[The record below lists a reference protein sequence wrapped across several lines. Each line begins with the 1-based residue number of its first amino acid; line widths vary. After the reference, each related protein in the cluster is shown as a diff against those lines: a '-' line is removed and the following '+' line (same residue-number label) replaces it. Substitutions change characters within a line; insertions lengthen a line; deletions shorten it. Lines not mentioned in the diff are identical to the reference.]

1 MKGIVY
7 IGHGSRSQ
15 EGNEQFIHFV
25 QSVIKERSENIQKI
39 GFLELTT
46 PTVQDAIT
54 EAILDGAT
62 EVLIVPVLLFAAA
75 HYKRDVPFEIEQIQ
89 KRYPHITFSVVPPFS
104 THPLMIELVIKRI
117 HEAMPTQGSEILL
130 VGRGSS
136 DSQPIHELQEIGS
149 AVEQKIGMPVSCSF
163 LAKGAPSFT
172 EELNGIAS
180 SAQHVYVMPY
190 LLFTGLLLRKIERH
204 AHTYTNVTTCNCL
217 QFDPYMKSALL
228 ERMEEYIHVQPIS
241 PYI

>member
-7 IGHGSRSQ
+7 IGHGSRLQ

-62 EVLIVPVLLFAAA
+62 EVLLVPVLLFAAA
-75 HYKRDVPFEIEQIQ
+75 HYKRDVPFEIKQIQ

-117 HEAMPTQGSEILL
+117 YEAMPTQGSEILL

-136 DSQPIHELQEIGS
+136 DSQPIHELQQIGS
-149 AVEQKIGMPVSCSF
+149 AVERKIGMPVSCSF
-163 LAKGAPSFT
+163 LTKGAPSFT

-217 QFDPYMKSALL
+217 QFDPYMKSASL
-228 ERMEEYIHVQPIS
+228 ERMEEYIHVRSIS
-241 PYI
+241 SYI

>member
-7 IGHGSRSQ
+7 IGHGSRLQ

-25 QSVIKERSENIQKI
+25 QSVIKERSECIQKI

-62 EVLIVPVLLFAAA
+62 EVLLVPVLLFAAA
-75 HYKRDVPFEIEQIQ
+75 HYKRDVPFEIDRMK

-104 THPLMIELVIKRI
+104 THPLMIDLVIKRI
-117 HEAMPTQGSEILL
+117 HQALPIQDSEILL

-136 DSQPIHELQEIGS
+136 DPQPIHELQQIGA
-149 AVEQKIGMPVSCSF
+149 AVERKIGIPVSCSF
-163 LAKGAPSFT
+163 LTKGSPSFT
-172 EELNGIAS
+172 EELNRIA
-180 SAQHVYVMPY
+180 ATIQHVYVMPY

-217 QFDPYMKSALL
+217 QFDPYMKFALL
-228 ERMEEYIHVQPIS
+228 ERMEEYVHV
-241 PYI
+241 

>member
-7 IGHGSRSQ
+7 IGHGSRLQ
-15 EGNEQFIHFV
+15 EGNKQFIHFV
-25 QSVIKERSENIQKI
+25 QSVIKERSEGIQKI

-62 EVLIVPVLLFAAA
+62 EVLLVPVLLFAAA

-89 KRYPHITFSVVPPFS
+89 KRYPHITFLVVPPFS

-117 HEAMPTQGSEILL
+117 HEAMHTQGSEILL

-136 DSQPIHELQEIGS
+136 DPQPIHELQQIGS
-149 AVEQKIGMPVSCSF
+149 AVERKIGMPVSCSF
-163 LAKGAPSFT
+163 LTKGAPSFT
-172 EELNGIAS
+172 EELNSIAS
-180 SAQHVYVMPY
+180 SAQHIYVMPY

-241 PYI
+241 SYI

>member
-7 IGHGSRSQ
+7 IGHGSRLQ

-62 EVLIVPVLLFAAA
+62 EVLLVPVLLFAAA

-136 DSQPIHELQEIGS
+136 DPQPIHELQQIGS
-149 AVEQKIGMPVSCSF
+149 AVERKIGMPVSCSF
-163 LAKGAPSFT
+163 LTKGAPSFT

-180 SAQHVYVMPY
+180 SAQHIYVMPY

-241 PYI
+241 SYI

>member
-7 IGHGSRSQ
+7 IGHGSRLQ
-15 EGNEQFIHFV
+15 AGNEQFIHFV

-39 GFLELTT
+39 GFLELTI
-46 PTVQDAIT
+46 PTVQDAII

-62 EVLIVPVLLFAAA
+62 EILLVPVLLFAAA
-75 HYKRDVPFEIEQIQ
+75 HYKRDVPFEIEQMK
-89 KRYPHITFSVVPPFS
+89 KRYPHITFSIVPPFS
-104 THPLMIELVIKRI
+104 THPLMVELVIKRI
-117 HEAMPTQGSEILL
+117 REARPIQDSEILI

-136 DSQPIHELQEIGS
+136 DPQPIYELQQIGS
-149 AVEQKIGMPVSCSF
+149 AIEQKLCMPVSCSF
-163 LAKGAPSFT
+163 LTKGTPSFT
-172 EELNGIAS
+172 ERLDGLAS

-228 ERMEEYIHVQPIS
+228 ERMEEYVHV
-241 PYI
+241 

>member
-7 IGHGSRSQ
+7 IGHGSRLQ
-15 EGNEQFIHFV
+15 EGNKQFIHFV
-25 QSVIKERSENIQKI
+25 QSVIKERSKGIQKI

-62 EVLIVPVLLFAAA
+62 EVLLVPVLLFAAA
-75 HYKRDVPFEIEQIQ
+75 HYKRDVPFEIDQLK

-117 HEAMPTQGSEILL
+117 RQAMPIQDSEILL

-136 DSQPIHELQEIGS
+136 DPQPIHELQQIG
-149 AVEQKIGMPVSCSF
+149 ATVERKIGMPVSCSF
-163 LAKGAPSFT
+163 LTKGAPSFT
-172 EELNGIAS
+172 EELNRIAAA
-180 SAQHVYVMPY
+180 AQHVYVMPY

-228 ERMEEYIHVQPIS
+228 KRMEESVHV
-241 PYI
+241 